1 MPPLPNEALVDE
13 PGRVFSKRY
22 ELMERLGSGGMAVV
36 WRAVQRGSHG
46 FFREV
51 AIKRIDPACR
61 GFEEVSQMFAE
72 EARVGSLLSHPNIV
86 QVLDF
91 GTDEAGEPYLVTE
104 LVRGPDLGAWLL
116 GYQERQERAPWELV
130 TAIGI
135 EVLRALEAAHMR
147 RNDGGEASPILHR
160 DVAPENV
167 LIDLSGVVKL
177 ADFGLA
183 RSADRRRMTR
193 PNVVKGKLAYLA
205 PEIFLGHGPSAQS
218 DLFGLGVVLWEALSG
233 RRLFHA
239 PTEAE
244 TVQRV
249 TQSRAPLLS
258 LERPDLPLGL
268 CKTVHRALD
277 PDPARRF
284 PSARAMLEELTKPLR
299 VLPRSMDSRALSE
312 SLQHR

>member
-1 MPPLPNEALVDE
+1 MPSPLSASPLDQ
-13 PGRVFSKRY
+13 PGRVFSDRY
-22 ELMERLGSGGMAVV
+22 ELVEQLGSGGMAVV
-36 WRAVQRGSHG
+36 WRAVQRGAHG

-51 AIKRIDPACR
+51 AIKRIDPSCR
-61 GFEEVSQMFAE
+61 GFEEVSRMFAE

-91 GTDEAGEPYLVTE
+91 GTDEVGEPYLVSE
-104 LVRGPDLGAWLL
+104 LVRGPHLGTWLL
-116 GYQERQERAPWELV
+116 AYHERKERAPWELV

-135 EVLRALEAAHMR
+135 EVLRALHAAHTLK
-147 RNDGGEASPILHR
+147 NDRGEPSPILHR

-183 RSADRRRMTR
+183 RATDRRRMTR

-205 PEIFLGHGPSAQS
+205 PEIFSGNGPSPQS

-239 PTEAE
+239 PSEAE
-244 TVQRV
+244 TVARV
-249 TQSRAPLLS
+249 TGSRATLLS

-268 CKTVHRALD
+268 CKAVHRALD
-277 PDPARRF
+277 PEPGRRF
-284 PSARAMLEELTKPLR
+284 CSARAMLEALTPPLR
-299 VLPRSMDSRALSE
+299 ILPRSVDEKALSE
-312 SLQHR
+312 SLTP